1 MTRVLELWPLLKE
14 CVEKESGLGNGWT
27 NILAEPRYHCHFHL
41 PTREEKKTG
50 KRLKEQIQSNF
61 PNTITQNAKV

>member
-14 CVEKESGLGNGWT
+14 CVEKESRLDNGWT

-41 PTREEKKTG
+41 PKTDEYMNRKQEKGWKN
-50 KRLKEQIQSNF
+50 RLSQTSQ
-61 PNTITQNAKV
+61 T